1 MERNTVYE
9 IFICMTGS
17 FILFCSL
24 QAQIRQQMST
34 RAEVL
39 DEERKKAEASLEGLK
54 SKLKNLEEVQ
64 SDDIH
69 YPSIIWMKQHNSF

>member
-1 MERNTVYE
+1 
-9 IFICMTGS
+9 MTRGVT
-17 FILFCSL
+17 ILCSV

-54 SKLKNLEEVQ
+54 NKLKNLEEVQ
-64 SDDIH
+64 SDDLLSTH
-69 YPSIIWMKQHNSF
+69 LNKQIP

>member
-1 MERNTVYE
+1 
-9 IFICMTGS
+9 MTGGVT
-17 FILFCSL
+17 ILCST

-54 SKLKNLEEVQ
+54 NKLKNLEEVR
-64 SDDIH
+64 SDD
-69 YPSIIWMKQHNSF
+69 PAPLDTFE

>member
-1 MERNTVYE
+1 
-9 IFICMTGS
+9 MTGGVT
-17 FILFCSL
+17 ILCSV

-54 SKLKNLEEVQ
+54 NNLKNLEEVQ
-64 SDDIH
+64 SDKILSTH
-69 YPSIIWMKQHNSF
+69 LYTENIIG

>member
-1 MERNTVYE
+1 
-9 IFICMTGS
+9 MTGGVT
-17 FILFCSL
+17 ILCSV

-54 SKLKNLEEVQ
+54 NKLKNLEEVQ
-64 SDDIH
+64 SDKILSTH
-69 YPSIIWMKQHNSF
+69 LYTENIIG